1 MSTIFFSSAFW
12 DKTETAPANK
22 NVTVS
27 KPQDVTVSESQ
38 DITVSDKENLSP
50 GPPPE
55 YEEVQ
60 QLPPHLKIPQKTFLH
75 RFFTPCRTVTLF
87 LLVAAVLIF
96 SYLLYFSGQGNALKD
111 IYISRI
117 AISKSAY
124 ELRQNHTSTIS
135 SPDAGYISLHPPNY
149 CAQDYNEITETDDQP
164 VKCHGISIPYVF
176 DVRHEFPTTRA
187 CLAVTF
193 RKYKSVST
201 ALSNI
206 FFGAIIVNSIWMV
219 FFVLTVVL
227 RSNILFIFNILLS
240 FVSLIF
246 SFMMAIIYNKPGKEL
261 IKLEKKGCFSPALTV
276 WGASEI
282 FKALCCTIVVI
293 SVLYFI
299 VFIVFICHE
308 IGEQNRMNY
317 SSPNAGRSSTY
328 GGGRSGGSSGVTGDS
343 SAGAAGAG
351 AAGAGVAAG
360 YVGSGDYGSGSGG
373 GYSCGHG
380 GYSGGDSGGCG
391 GYSGGGGDSGGGGGG
406 DGGGGGC

>member
-1 MSTIFFSSAFW
+1 
-12 DKTETAPANK
+12 
-22 NVTVS
+22 
-27 KPQDVTVSESQ
+27 
-38 DITVSDKENLSP
+38 
-50 GPPPE
+50 
-55 YEEVQ
+55 
-60 QLPPHLKIPQKTFLH
+60 
-75 RFFTPCRTVTLF
+75 
-87 LLVAAVLIF
+87 
-96 SYLLYFSGQGNALKD
+96 
-111 IYISRI
+111 
-117 AISKSAY
+117 
-124 ELRQNHTSTIS
+124 
-135 SPDAGYISLHPPNY
+135 
-149 CAQDYNEITETDDQP
+149 
-164 VKCHGISIPYVF
+164 
-176 DVRHEFPTTRA
+176 
-187 CLAVTF
+187 
-193 RKYKSVST
+193 
-201 ALSNI
+201 
-206 FFGAIIVNSIWMV
+206 MV

-261 IKLEKKGCFSPALTV
+261 IKLEKKECFSPALTV